1 MTMSEERPPICSQL
15 IFPILLRPILHKV
28 ERHDPMAAQILM
40 NAIIKAETQEP
51 GLLLEIVNSILK
63 RRDLTVN
70 MTESL
75 LRLQAHIPEFDDQ
88 KCKRQDEP
96 FQELNRKTYSL
107 KKILSRIPDEINDRK
122 TFLETIKEI
131 ASAIKKLL
139 DCVNEISNSSQ
150 QTSSTDRTALEK
162 RKREF
167 IKDSKKFS
175 QTLKEF
181 FRDGQTQ
188 PVFQSAAQLIY
199 ATNTI
204 QRTVRTKFD
213 LTVK

>member
-1 MTMSEERPPICSQL
+1 MTMSEEKPPICANL
-15 IFPILLRPILHKV
+15 IFPILIRPVIHKI
-28 ERHDPMAAQILM
+28 ERHDPMAAQILL
-40 NAIIKAETQEP
+40 NAIIKAETSEP
-51 GLLLEIVNSILK
+51 GLMLDIVNSILK

-70 MTESL
+70 ITESL
-75 LRLQAHIPEFDDQ
+75 LKLQGHIPEFDDQ
-88 KCKRQDEP
+88 KCKRSEELFQD
-96 FQELNRKTYSL
+96 LNRKTYSL

-139 DCVNEISNSSQ
+139 DCVNEISNSLQ
-150 QTSSTDRTALEK
+150 ITSPSDKRALEN

-167 IKDSKKFS
+167 IRDSKKFS

-181 FRDGQTQ
+181 FREGQTQ
-188 PVFQSAAQLIY
+188 TVFQSAAQLIC

-204 QRTVRTKFD
+204 QRTVKTKFD
-213 LTVK
+213 PK